1 MEYMKIIP
9 LNEGIFTVTKDKIFT
24 EIQRDEVETTDPQLL
39 KMGVCPF
46 LIVLPNNEL
55 VLFDAGTGYIKN
67 DQIVLLQR
75 IKEAGYQPEQVSKVI
90 LSHLHKD
97 HIEGL
102 GQIKGDKIE
111 PNFPNAQIYY
121 QQREL
126 DYALQQ
132 TESYSFDQEYLKL
145 FAKLPNLIAMNDD
158 EGNIGEYITYLVT
171 GGHSPFHQVFWI
183 KEENETA
190 FYGADNLPQKSYLKF
205 HIAYKSDYDGKKAK
219 ELRLL
224 WEEQAKAEN
233 WTILF
238 YHEFS
243 RNITTL

>member
-1 MEYMKIIP
+1 MKYMKIIP

-24 EIQRDEVETTDPQLL
+24 QIQRNEVETADPKLL

-67 DQIVLLQR
+67 NQVVLLQR
-75 IKEAGYQPEQVSKVI
+75 IEEAGYQLEQVSKI
-90 LSHLHKD
+90 LLSHLHKD

-102 GQIKGDKIE
+102 GQINGNAIK
-111 PNFPNAQIYY
+111 PYFPNAQIYY

-126 DYALQQ
+126 EYALEQ
-132 TESYSFDQEYLKL
+132 TESYSFDHEYLKL
-145 FAKLPNLIAMNDD
+145 FSKLPNLVAMNDI
-158 EGNIGEYITYLVT
+158 EGNINEYITYQVT

-183 KEENETA
+183 KEGNETA

-224 WEEQAKAEN
+224 WEEQAKTEN
-233 WTILF
+233 WTVLF

-243 RNITTL
+243 RNVTPL